1 MQKKLLAWI
10 VGLGLLWSFPSC
22 GIYSLD
28 GASIPEGMETVQ
40 IDLFENNAPIVVPY
54 LSTEFTEA
62 LKNRIRSQTPLSSVR
77 ADGDAIFQGNIT
89 GYSIT
94 PTAVEGNN
102 RAGLSRLTITVQVK
116 FTNNIDPEGGFEKSF
131 SRYQD
136 FAGSA
141 PSQEAQII
149 SEINKMLTEDIF
161 NAAFANW

>member
-1 MQKKLLAWI
+1 MRKHLLIWI
-10 VGLGLLWSFPSC
+10 LSTGLLWALPSC

-40 IDLFENNAPIVVPY
+40 IDLFENTAPIVVPS

-62 LKNRIRSQTPLSSVR
+62 LKSRIRSQTPLSSVR
-77 ADGDAIFQGNIT
+77 ADGDAIFQGTIT
-89 GYSIT
+89 GYSIN

-102 RAGLSRLTITVQVK
+102 RAGLNRLTITVMVK
-116 FTNNIDPEGGFEKSF
+116 FTNNIDPEGSFEKSF

-141 PSQEAQII
+141 PAQEPQLI